1 MERGKKKGNKILAWF
16 FRILAVAIII
26 PGQVLFAK
34 YAVIMPFRIFIM
46 ARTMGAEKLADIL
59 IGALIIL
66 VGCSLIVGLGMMLVL
81 LLVWLNRIRTGKDS
95 MTPIRLREE
104 EKRIRP
110 ERQLSWRRSWQSS
123 PPGRKIL
130 NTRRLGQNAKPRRIR
145 MMFRSQ

>member
-1 MERGKKKGNKILAWF
+1 MEREKGKGNKILAWF

-34 YAVIMPFRIFIM
+34 FAVIMPFRIFIM

-81 LLVWLNRIRTGKDS
+81 LLVLISDIN
-95 MTPIRLREE
+95 
-104 EKRIRP
+104 
-110 ERQLSWRRSWQSS
+110 
-123 PPGRKIL
+123 
-130 NTRRLGQNAKPRRIR
+130 
-145 MMFRSQ
+145 